1 MFVLRKEQTEKMRAS
16 VLASFE
22 EEMALHCREIAPR
35 RSEALD
41 DAARISAAQR
51 AIGKAGAYSFTQRGP
66 IRLIVELSV
75 ILGFAFDTDPQ
86 YPWAAA
92 ILGDVSLAEGER
104 AARLYERSL
113 AHTERISG
121 PDQRHARSALERA
134 AERALSAPLSPRDLL
149 SALPQEARAIYPQKA
164 NAAGKEALASLV
176 REASS
181 VARDQGIPQAAADVF
196 WIMFLFGHGF
206 VDDPF
211 LPQMR
216 AALHG
221 QEGQEGQEGQGSRE
235 PRGAEERAEALRR
248 EARRQIDRSL
258 AELDDGVRQ

>member
-1 MFVLRKEQTEKMRAS
+1 MRAG

-41 DAARISAAQR
+41 DAAMLSAAQR

-66 IRLIVELSV
+66 IRLIVELAV

-92 ILGDVSLAEGER
+92 ILSEGPLTEGER
-104 AARLYERSL
+104 AQRLYERSL
-113 AHTERISG
+113 AYTERISG
-121 PDQRHARSALERA
+121 PDERFARSALERA
-134 AERALSAPLSPRDLL
+134 AARAFSGALSPRDLAL
-149 SALPQEARAIYPQKA
+149 ALPLEARAIYPQKA
-164 NAAGKEALASLV
+164 NAAGQEALAALV

-181 VARDQGIPQAAADVF
+181 VALDQGIPHAAADVF
-196 WIMFLFGHGF
+196 CIMFLFGHGF

-211 LPQMR
+211 LPQMS
-216 AALHG
+216 AALKD
-221 QEGQEGQEGQGSRE
+221 QEGQPR
-235 PRGAEERAEALRR
+235 RGAEARAEALRR
-248 EARRQIDRSL
+248 EARIQIDRSL